1 MTHDVQDVNDNGNV
15 NYNDCDYSGGVRP
28 FWCGRC
34 NIVGETPKL
43 ESHNQKNN
51 QPFPDQI
58 SGINIKEYK
67 MQEFDKVTEFG
78 NLYAAF
84 KKSRAGHGHN
94 YSKNKFQMNTLGNIL
109 RIQQKIEDHSFS
121 VGTYNRFM
129 IHDPKERVIEAGT
142 FESKIVQHSLCDN
155 VLIPSLSK
163 EFITTNFAGQ
173 KNKGTLYG
181 LDWLKAHELEAYHRY
196 GVDCWIVKADVS
208 KYFYNINH
216 ELLKDMIYF
225 HFADDGIRWLCDQFI
240 ESTEGNGLPLG
251 NQISQVFALLYL
263 SGLDHFITGELGI
276 DLYGRYMDDFYLIC
290 QGREYAKF
298 CLESIQEYAASL
310 GLQLNQKT
318 QIIPFKNGLKFCGF
332 HTYVTKDGKVIRK
345 ILNDKKHTIQ
355 KRYRK
360 MAKLVRN
367 GMLDQKTFWE
377 SYNSCKDHLSHGNCV
392 KFIHKMDCMI
402 KQILEGSEVYDI

>member
-1 MTHDVQDVNDNGNV
+1 MTHYVQYVNDNGNV
-15 NYNDCDYSGGVRP
+15 NYNDYDYSRGVRP

-34 NIVGETPKL
+34 DIVGETLKL
-43 ESHNQKNN
+43 ESHNQKNS
-51 QPFPDQI
+51 QPFLDK
-58 SGINIKEYK
+58 SSRINIKEYK
-67 MQEFDKVTEFG
+67 MQEFDKVIEFG
-78 NLYAAF
+78 NLYAAY
-84 KKSRAGHGHN
+84 KRSKSGKGHY
-94 YSKNKFQMNTLGNIL
+94 YSKNKFQMRTLDNIL
-109 RIQQKIEDHSFS
+109 QIQQKIESHSFS

-129 IHDPKERVIEAGT
+129 IYDPKERVIEAGS

-155 VLIPSLSK
+155 VLIPRLSK
-163 EFITTNFAGQ
+163 EFIVTNFAGQ

-196 GVDCWIVKADVS
+196 GMDCWIVKADVS

-225 HFADDGIRWLCDQFI
+225 HFADDDIRWLCDQFI

-290 QGREYAKF
+290 PNREYSKH
-298 CLESIQEYAASL
+298 CLESIQMYMTSL
-310 GLQLNQKT
+310 GLQLNKKT
-318 QIIPFKNGLKFCGF
+318 QIIPFRNGLRFCGF
-332 HTYVTKDGKVIRK
+332 HTYTTKDGKVIRK
-345 ILNDKKHTIQ
+345 ILNEKKHAIQ
-355 KRYRK
+355 KKYRK
-360 MAKLVRN
+360 MAKLVCD
-367 GMLDQKTFWE
+367 GKLDSQIFWE

-392 KFIHKMDCMI
+392 KFIYKMDCMI
-402 KQILEGSEVYDI
+402 KQILERSATYDV